1 MLSVTPLRGVSCP
14 NNGSIVFSLQPPFV
28 IAGYY
33 RLSGFAELSKTA
45 DLTILIEHGRS
56 EFVLFS
62 VCFESCEYGIVVF
75 DLMDKIGVVRTV
87 FNTTEPFFYRFI
99 QPFERDI
106 EQIGV
111 YVAAGI
117 KSV

>member
-1 MLSVTPLRGVSCP
+1 
-14 NNGSIVFSLQPPFV
+14 
-28 IAGYY
+28 
-33 RLSGFAELSKTA
+33 
-45 DLTILIEHGRS
+45 
-56 EFVLFS
+56 
-62 VCFESCEYGIVVF
+62 
-75 DLMDKIGVVRTV
+75 MDKIGVVRTV